1 MTLWFDPPHRVPAR
15 GSERRSTRSAAS
27 TLLLAATLLGASL
40 PAWSVTCSVSASG
53 VNFGSYDV
61 FSNVSSDGAGSVSV
75 SCDEAASYSI
85 AISAG
90 NGSYA
95 SRWMASG
102 AHQLAYNLYRDASRT
117 TIWGDGTGGSAVV
130 SGSGSG
136 ATHTVYG
143 RIPSRQN
150 VYAGSYSDNIVVIV
164 TY

>member
-1 MTLWFDPPHRVPAR
+1 MTMPFDRPHRVPATV
-15 GSERRSTRSAAS
+15 SERRSTRSAAS
-27 TLLLAATLLGASL
+27 TWLLAATLLGASL
-40 PAWSVTCSVSASG
+40 PAWSVTCSLSTNG

-61 FSNVSSDGAGSVSV
+61 FSYVNSDGAGSVSV
-75 SCDEAASYSI
+75 SCDAAASYLITLS
-85 AISAG
+85 SG

-102 AHQLAYNLYRDASRT
+102 AHQLAYNLYRDASRS
-117 TIWGDGTGGSAVV
+117 TIWGDGTGDSAVV
-130 SGSGSG
+130 SGSGTG

-150 VYAGSYSDNIVVIV
+150 VYAGSYSDSIVVIV

>member
-1 MTLWFDPPHRVPAR
+1 MAFDHPHPGPATV
-15 GSERRSTRSAAS
+15 SARRTPRSAVS
-27 TLLLAATLLGASL
+27 MWVLAAALLGASAS
-40 PAWSVTCSVSASG
+40 AWSVTCSVSATG

-61 FSNVSSDGAGSVSV
+61 FSEVSSDGAGSVSV
-75 SCDEAASYSI
+75 SCDEDAAYSI
-85 AISAG
+85 AISSG
-90 NGSYA
+90 NGSHA

-102 AHQLAYNLYRDASRT
+102 AHQLAYNLYREASHS

-130 SGSGSG
+130 TGSGTG

-150 VYAGSYSDNIVVIV
+150 VHAGSYSDHIVIVV

>member
-1 MTLWFDPPHRVPAR
+1 MTLSFDRPYRVPAAV
-15 GSERRSTRSAAS
+15 SERRTTRSAAS
-27 TLLLAATLLGASL
+27 TCLLAAMLLGASL
-40 PAWSVTCSVSASG
+40 SAWSVTCSVSTTS

-61 FSNVSSDGAGSVSV
+61 FSNVNSDGAGSVSV
-75 SCDEAASYSI
+75 TCDAAASYSI
-85 AISAG
+85 AISSG

-102 AHQLAYNLYRDASRT
+102 PHQLAYNLYREASRS

-130 SGSGSG
+130 SGSGTG

>member
-1 MTLWFDPPHRVPAR
+1 MTISFDRPHHTPAKV
-15 GSERRSTRSAAS
+15 SERRTTRSAAS
-27 TLLLAATLLGASL
+27 TLLLALTLLAAPL
-40 PAWSVTCSVSASG
+40 PAWSATCSISTTG

-61 FSNVSSDGAGSVSV
+61 FSNLSSDGVGSVSV
-75 SCDEAASYSI
+75 NCDAAASYSI
-85 AISAG
+85 AISSG

-102 AHQLAYNLYRDASRT
+102 AHQLAYNLYREASRST
-117 TIWGDGTGGSAVV
+117 VWGDGTGGSAVV
-130 SGSGSG
+130 NGSGTG

-150 VYAGSYSDNIVVIV
+150 VHAGSYSDNIVVIV

>member
-1 MTLWFDPPHRVPAR
+1 MTISFDRPHPVPASV
-15 GSERRSTRSAAS
+15 SERRTNRSAAS
-27 TLLLAATLLGASL
+27 TCLLAITLLGASL
-40 PAWSVTCSVSASG
+40 SAWSATCSVSTIG

-61 FSNVSSDGAGSVSV
+61 FSNANSDGAGSVSV
-75 SCDEAASYSI
+75 GCDAAAAYSI
-85 AISAG
+85 AISSG

-102 AHQLAYNLYRDASRT
+102 AHQLVYNLYRDASRS

-130 SGSGSG
+130 SGSGTG

-150 VYAGSYSDNIVVIV
+150 VYAGSYSDSIVVIV